1 MARRA
6 ARGARADDAA
16 CVPLPDVRETCVN
29 RSEAAIAAVQTTG
42 TPLLTAAFVARP
54 SLETFGALNRTLM
67 RSEPKRGGCWGGC
80 TKATFEAD
88 GRFEG
93 LRLPMGPWHLRR
105 PAAAGGRRRDDGSW
119 RGMGAWYADQ
129 GLFCTLALRL
139 KAYVPL
145 GYSYPT
151 AAQGARCLPVLHLS
165 APPRWECPG
174 PRCVAARWAQARR
187 GGGGGDGARRPRVL
201 LGVVEAHAARGAR
214 RRWRHLCQRH
224 VRVVLPG
231 DAALAVCGAAAPP
244 RDDTGDAAL
253 RRRRPPQGRAKRP
266 RLGWRRRAWARGR
279 RRGRRRRGV
288 LD

>member
-1 MARRA
+1 M
-6 ARGARADDAA
+6 
-16 CVPLPDVRETCVN
+16 
-29 RSEAAIAAVQTTG
+29 
-42 TPLLTAAFVARP
+42 LTAAFVARP

-93 LRLPMGPWHLRR
+93 LRLPTGPWHLRR

-129 GLFCTLALRL
+129 GLFYHTLALRL

-165 APPRWECPG
+165 APPKCWECPG
-174 PRCVAARWAQARR
+174 PRCVAARWAQKLGAAAAAATVHGGHACCSVWWRHMQLAVH
-187 GGGGGDGARRPRVL
+187 GGGGPAFANGTCASSCRATLLSRYAERQRLLETTPETRRCAADDRRKAASGRVSGGGAARR
-201 LGVVEAHAARGAR
+201 
-214 RRWRHLCQRH
+214 
-224 VRVVLPG
+224 
-231 DAALAVCGAAAPP
+231 
-244 RDDTGDAAL
+244 
-253 RRRRPPQGRAKRP
+253 
-266 RLGWRRRAWARGR
+266 ARGR
-279 RRGRRRRGV
+279 RRGAAAAVPSTDRV
-288 LD
+288 PEVSLD